1 MTAHSSLPVLAGVDG
16 TIRSL
21 EAVRWAAQEAGR
33 RGTGLTIVHASYLN
47 YLAPPAG
54 TAGDAKGADGT
65 AGDGKGAD
73 GAGVDASLADAYEAA
88 VEVSP
93 ELAVEVVTE
102 RQKPAHYLLRQS
114 RQVAMIVLGTHPGNS
129 LTGALLGSL
138 SQTVAAHAVCPVVL
152 VGGPLPGDE
161 PESTDAGSA
170 APAERPVVVGIS
182 PRPGGREALRFALE
196 EARLRGVALHAVRS
210 WGDVDWGS
218 SRLGYGS
225 ELFAEWRRMEANVLH
240 NCLAEFEE
248 EFPEVTIEREL
259 PGKRA
264 QLALQH
270 AAAGAQL
277 LVVGC
282 HRPDDHWFSRLG
294 SVPSWLVHR
303 SPCPLAIVGQPHRLP
318 PEEPAVSETGQS
330 QPVTA

>member
-1 MTAHSSLPVLAGVDG
+1 MTAHSSPPVLAGVDG

-21 EAVRWAAQEAGR
+21 EAVRWAAREAAR
-33 RGTGLTIVHASYLN
+33 RGIGLTVVHASYLH
-47 YLAPPAG
+47 YFPSPDGAG
-54 TAGDAKGADGT
+54 AQEP
-65 AGDGKGAD
+65 AGDGT
-73 GAGVDASLADAYEAA
+73 GVDAALADAYAAA
-88 VEVSP
+88 VEVAP
-93 ELAVEVVTE
+93 ELAVEVVAE
-102 RQKPAHYLLRQS
+102 HRKPAHHLLRQS
-114 RQVAMIVLGTHPGNS
+114 RQVAMIVLGTHSGNS

-138 SQTVAAHAVCPVVL
+138 SQTVAAHAMCPVVL
-152 VGGPLPGDE
+152 IGGTLPGQE
-161 PESTDAGSA
+161 PESADAASTDSA
-170 APAERPVVVGIS
+170 EQPVVVGIS
-182 PRPGGREALRFALE
+182 PRPGGREALRFAFE
-196 EARLRGVALHAVRS
+196 EARMRGVALHAVRS

-248 EFPEVTIEREL
+248 DFPEVPIEREL

-282 HRPDDHWFSRLG
+282 HRQDDHWFSRLG

-303 SPCPLAIVGQPHRLP
+303 SPCPLAIVGQPHQLP
-318 PEEPAVSETGQS
+318 PEEPAAADTGAPQS
-330 QPVTA
+330 DPVTA